1 MPFVNNQGIA
11 IHYKVEGQGPP
22 LVMQYGQ
29 YFPLEIWYELNY
41 VDALQDHCQLIL
53 VDARGHGGSDKP
65 YAPEAYRI
73 ELMVSDIVAVL
84 DHLGLDQ
91 ASYMG
96 YSSGGYLGYA
106 LAKHAPHRLR
116 SLILGGTGP
125 YTGPDPTAGTA
136 WHIDQANR
144 LVTQTTAEFVADIE
158 TFVASLGFPPFSPR
172 LKSAMMK
179 HDLCALVAWHRSVVS
194 VILAYDDIPREI
206 SVPCLLY
213 AGEDTAE
220 YADARRAA
228 EEIPDAAFVGIPHGQ
243 HLEGGTW
250 IETLKP
256 HIVRTVGRL

>member
-1 MPFVNNQGIA
+1 MPFVNNLGVR
-11 IHYKVEGQGPP
+11 IHYEVEGQGPP
-22 LVMQYGQ
+22 LIMQYGQ

-41 VDALQDHCQLIL
+41 VDVLKNHCQLIL
-53 VDARGHGGSDKP
+53 VDARGHGQSDKP
-65 YAPEAYRI
+65 YDPEAYQI
-73 ELMVSDIVAVL
+73 ELMMSDIVAVL
-84 DHLGLDQ
+84 DHRGLDR

-116 SLILGGTGP
+116 SLILGGTEP
-125 YTGPDPTAGTA
+125 YTGPDPAAETA

-144 LVTQTTAEFVADIE
+144 LTTQTTAEFVASIE
-158 TFVASLGFPPFSPR
+158 AFVVSLGFSPFSPR
-172 LKSAMMK
+172 LRSAMMR

-194 VILAYDDIPREI
+194 SIPAYDDIPGKI

-213 AGEDTAE
+213 AGEDTEE
-220 YADARRAA
+220 YANARRAA
-228 EEIPDAAFVGIPHGQ
+228 EEIPDAAFVGIPNGQ

-256 HIVRTVGRL
+256 HVIRTAGRL